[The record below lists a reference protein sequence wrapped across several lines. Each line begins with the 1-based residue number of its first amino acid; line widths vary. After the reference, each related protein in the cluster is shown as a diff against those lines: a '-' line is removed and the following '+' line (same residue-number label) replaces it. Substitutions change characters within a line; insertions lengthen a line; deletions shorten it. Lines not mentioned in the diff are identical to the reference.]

1 MGQPNPWSL
10 ASACAGGSLAA
21 DLKKKEGRGPL
32 RGASFRKRT
41 GAKRST
47 SSLCRSFPPCDAS
60 YSASPIGAGHGVPRA
75 HDARVPLRADG
86 RDPRPR
92 GWVEEVRN
100 LGSIAFILVRLRDG
114 TVQVAVK
121 KKRDEALFQ
130 QLTKLTRESV
140 VRVTGKVVG
149 NKEARQGRELEP
161 TAAEV
166 LAAADAPL
174 PLGVVDHVG
183 R

>member
-1 MGQPNPWSL
+1 MLVARFRLAAPLSSLGVIEASMGQPNPWSL

-60 YSASPIGAGHGVPRA
+60 YSASPIGAGHAVPRA

-92 GWVEEVRN
+92 GM
-100 LGSIAFILVRLRDG
+100 GG
-114 TVQVAVK
+114 
-121 KKRDEALFQ
+121 
-130 QLTKLTRESV
+130 
-140 VRVTGKVVG
+140 GG
-149 NKEARQGRELEP
+149 
-161 TAAEV
+161 
-166 LAAADAPL
+166 
-174 PLGVVDHVG
+174 
-183 R
+183 